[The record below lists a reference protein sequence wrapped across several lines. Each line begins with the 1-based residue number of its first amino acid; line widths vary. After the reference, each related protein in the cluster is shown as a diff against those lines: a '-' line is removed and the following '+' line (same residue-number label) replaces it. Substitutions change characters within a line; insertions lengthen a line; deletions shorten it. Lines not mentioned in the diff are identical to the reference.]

1 MGGRKCIVP
10 GCPSAANRK
19 ADRGVTFHK
28 VPLNEK
34 IKRQWIEACR
44 LAERPNSYRSGNVCS
59 RHFRRADF
67 QEFKGKKF
75 MLKTVAVPSIFNW
88 TKPQRPDALANVT
101 VKEEEELCSTPDATP
116 RKLQYQDE
124 SFVHEVG
131 DMYEDDSVVVKVE
144 EPEIKTEPD
153 AAAPVTPKTPAPS
166 SSKKSSVS
174 TLKRKSASKRSASAR
189 KLASSKKQPRVE
201 LVAPPASPKKQTP
214 KKAGTSTVKPHASP
228 EMGIVAGTGG
238 SERLTSF
245 TPGTKIEAQDFS
257 GRWHSANLVEVD
269 TEERE
274 VLVQFEKAEKS
285 KTILNDEWIPMDSV
299 RLRPVTQHATYTV
312 GEKVFARWSDSRK
325 FKATIQSILEND
337 MYEVMFEDGFA
348 KICKSSH
355 ISRLKRTED
364 GVEAHPA
371 DTATSSVEV
380 KIKTEKMEPGTATE
394 ESNMT
399 TAAMPS
405 IISLEQF
412 RIPQVAKLADLPPIP
427 QDGEWCC
434 HWMNDYPVGESSEL
448 DLPGGK
454 VYSVIVP
461 DWRMPEGWQK
471 HIYQRVTTFGKIDI
485 VLVSPS
491 GKPFRSRLEVKQHL
505 DEQGELYDPMK
516 YDFGL
521 HKKRAKDLGFYGY
534 TQEYRD
540 AFLSAPVAEPV
551 LLNTEVNIG
560 SVKVKIIDNLYQ
572 CPEQDCLKTFRKE
585 NHLQI
590 HIKHYHHEL
599 AKGLGEILNMQ
610 DLAQLRTPIEILDTP
625 VKTVARKSTVAGTGS
640 TSKAASKDDDKK
652 LELVLVKREPGT
664 EGEWDQLQKTPV
676 ATKHDAPERI
686 KPGSS
691 AVASGDASVSKVK
704 QEPNDG
710 AGPLVASKNNSVTT
724 PAAGFANHSTSSASK
739 SKSSKKKP
747 KIKLFSL
754 KKTGNRPFDSSKVR
768 RVGKSSASKRK
779 KSRAV
784 AAAAAKQAIPRTF
797 LNRPAISGE
806 VGSPYTPGGYP
817 YGEDASMSSFYDD
830 SINAANLSLVDDNGE
845 AIKIVRMRKEEII
858 NCVCK
863 ITEED
868 GLMVQCDVC
877 LCWQHGFCQNF
888 FKDSDVP
895 DTYVC
900 SICRNPYRGRSSKRY
915 GHHQDWLYEGKL
927 PVARYHSANTKHT
940 QRFDILKNVHTLSG
954 NLVELKRFIH
964 SMQVKINIAERKEHP
979 KLYLWSKKWEKSPPR
994 GGEKV
999 VVHSVDPTAP
1009 KPMPQIPVPE
1019 APIDPAECQ
1028 ANLLDHIQK
1037 QQNDAMARLQ
1047 AIEAQIIGL
1056 EAFDDKADLL
1066 ESPTETN
1073 YPKSKQTI
1081 HMLLNDLMQMKKIAA
1096 IHADFSDLAQAA
1108 QLPAM

>member
-34 IKRQWIEACR
+34 MRRQWIEACGLADR
-44 LAERPNSYRSGNVCS
+44 LSSYRSGNVCS

-75 MLKTVAVPSIFNW
+75 MLKTVAVPSIFACH
-88 TKPQRPDALANVT
+88 KPQTPDALENVT
-101 VKEEEELCSTPDATP
+101 IKEEEACSSPDATP
-116 RKLQYQDE
+116 RKLQYQDDN
-124 SFVHEVG
+124 FVHEVG
-131 DMYEDDSVVVKVE
+131 DMDVEESVVVKVE
-144 EPEIKTEPD
+144 EPEIKVEQDEVP
-153 AAAPVTPKTPAPS
+153 ATPKTPAAPT
-166 SSKKSSVS
+166 SKKSSVS
-174 TLKRKSASKRSASAR
+174 TSKRKSVSKRPASAR
-189 KLASSKKQPRVE
+189 KLASSSKKQARVE
-201 LVAPPASPKKQTP
+201 QVAPPASPKKQTP
-214 KKAGTSTVKPHASP
+214 KKAGTSTVKPSASP
-228 EMGIVAGTGG
+228 ELGIVAGTGG

-325 FKATIQSILEND
+325 FRATIQSVLEND

-355 ISRLKRTED
+355 ISRLKRLED
-364 GVEAHPA
+364 GGEA
-371 DTATSSVEV
+371 DTASSGGEV
-380 KIKTEKMEPGTATE
+380 KIKTEKIEPGTMAE
-394 ESNMT
+394 ESS
-399 TAAMPS
+399 TAVLPTPS

-412 RIPQVAKLADLPPIP
+412 RIPQVVKLADLPPIP

-485 VLVSPS
+485 VLVSPT
-491 GKPFRSRLEVKQHL
+491 GKPFRSRLEVKQYL
-505 DEQGELYDPMK
+505 DEQGELYDAMK

-521 HKKRAKDLGFYGY
+521 HKKRAKDLGFYSY

-540 AFLSAPVAEPV
+540 TFLPNPVAEPV

-610 DLAQLRTPIEILDTP
+610 DLAQLRTPIEMLDTP
-625 VKTVARKSTVAGTGS
+625 VKPVSRKSTVAGTGS
-640 TSKAASKDDDKK
+640 TTKTASKEDDKK
-652 LELVLVKREPGT
+652 LELVQVKHEPGT
-664 EGEWDQLQKTPV
+664 EGESNQLLKTPV
-676 ATKHDAPERI
+676 TTKQGTPERT
-686 KPGSS
+686 KTLN
-691 AVASGDASVSKVK
+691 SGEAKIK
-704 QEPNDG
+704 QEPTDA
-710 AGPLVASKNNSVTT
+710 AGSLMTSKNTAVAKATT
-724 PAAGFANHSTSSASK
+724 NLANHSTSSASK
-739 SKSSKKKP
+739 SKSSSKKT

-754 KKTGNRPFDSSKVR
+754 KKSGNRPFDSKMR
-768 RVGKSSASKRK
+768 RVSKSSSSKRK
-779 KSRAV
+779 KSRA
-784 AAAAAKQAIPRTF
+784 AAVAKQAIQRTF
-797 LNRPAISGE
+797 LNRQVAG
-806 VGSPYTPGGYP
+806 VDAGSPYTPGGFP
-817 YGEDASMSSFYDD
+817 YGEDASLSSFYDD
-830 SINAANLSLVDDNGE
+830 SINAASHSLVDDNGE

-927 PVARYHSANTKHT
+927 PVARYHSANTKHA
-940 QRFDILKNVHTLSG
+940 QRFDILKNAHTLSG

-994 GGEKV
+994 GEKV
-999 VVHSVDPTAP
+999 VVHPVDPTAP

-1037 QQNDAMARLQ
+1037 QQNDAMARLN

-1073 YPKSKQTI
+1073 YPKTKQTI

>member
-10 GCPSAANRK
+10 DCPSSAARK
-19 ADRGVTFHK
+19 VDRGVTFHK

-34 IKRQWIEACR
+34 IKRQWLIACR
-44 LAERPNSYRSGNVCS
+44 LADGPNGYRSGNVCS

-75 MLKTVAVPSIFNW
+75 MLKTIAVPSIFAW
-88 TKPQRPDALANVT
+88 TKPQTPDALASVA
-101 VKEEEELCSTPDATP
+101 VKEEEQLISPDATP

-131 DMYEDDSVVVKVE
+131 DMDEGESVVVKVE
-144 EPEIKTEPD
+144 EPEIKMEQD
-153 AAAPVTPKTPAPS
+153 AAPVTPKTPAPS
-166 SSKKSSVS
+166 TSKKSSAS
-174 TLKRKSASKRSASAR
+174 SLKRKSASKRPSSAR
-189 KLASSKKQPRVE
+189 KLSSSSKKQPRVE

-214 KKAGTSTVKPHASP
+214 KKAGTSTVKPLASP
-228 EMGIVAGTGG
+228 EPGIVAGTGG

-325 FKATIQSILEND
+325 FKATIQSVLEND

-364 GVEAHPA
+364 GVEGT
-371 DTATSSVEV
+371 DTAGSGSEM
-380 KIKTEKMEPGTATE
+380 KIKTEKLEPGTAAAE
-394 ESNMT
+394 ESSV
-399 TAAMPS
+399 AAVPTPS

-412 RIPQVAKLADLPPIP
+412 RIPQVVKLADLPPIP

-461 DWRMPEGWQK
+461 DWRMPEGWLK

-485 VLVSPS
+485 VLVSPT
-491 GKPFRSRLEVKQHL
+491 GRPFRSRLEVKQYL

-540 AFLSAPVAEPV
+540 TFLPNPVAEPV

-599 AKGLGEILNMQ
+599 AKGLGEIPNMQ
-610 DLAQLRTPIEILDTP
+610 DLAQLRAPVEILDTP
-625 VKTVARKSTVAGTGS
+625 VKPVSRKSTVGGTGS
-640 TSKAASKDDDKK
+640 ALKAASKDEDKK
-652 LELVLVKREPGT
+652 LELVQVKREPGT
-664 EGEWDQLQKTPV
+664 ESEFDQLLKTPV
-676 ATKHDAPERI
+676 TVKQDATERN
-686 KPGSS
+686 KLT
-691 AVASGDASVSKVK
+691 SGEASVSKVK
-704 QEPNDG
+704 QEPSDG
-710 AGPLVASKNNSVTT
+710 VVSLAASKSASAAT
-724 PAAGFANHSTSSASK
+724 PASGYANQSTSSASK
-739 SKSSKKKP
+739 SKSSSKKT

-754 KKTGNRPFDSSKVR
+754 KKNGNRPFDSSKMR
-768 RVGKSSASKRK
+768 RVQKSSSSKRK
-779 KSRAV
+779 KSR
-784 AAAAAKQAIPRTF
+784 AAAAAKQAIKRTF
-797 LNRPAISGE
+797 LNRQAIGGE
-806 VGSPYTPGGYP
+806 VGSPYTPHGGFL
-817 YGEDASMSSFYDD
+817 YGEDASLSSFYDD
-830 SINAANLSLVDDNGE
+830 SINAASHSLVDDNGE

-927 PVARYHSANTKHT
+927 PVARYHSANTKHA

-994 GGEKV
+994 GEKV

-1073 YPKSKQTI
+1073 YPKTKQTI

>member
-10 GCPSAANRK
+10 DCPSAANRK
-19 ADRGVTFHK
+19 VDRGVTFHK

-34 IKRQWIEACR
+34 IKRQWMEACR
-44 LAERPNSYRSGNVCS
+44 LVHRLHSYRSGNVCS

-75 MLKTVAVPSIFNW
+75 MLKTTAVPSIFAWN
-88 TKPQRPDALANVT
+88 KPKTPDAQANVT
-101 VKEEEELCSTPDATP
+101 VKEEEEQCESPDATP

-131 DMYEDDSVVVKVE
+131 DMDVDETVQVKVE
-144 EPEIKTEPD
+144 EPEIKMEPEE
-153 AAAPVTPKTPAPS
+153 APATPKTPAPS
-166 SSKKSSVS
+166 TSKKSFAS
-174 TLKRKSASKRSASAR
+174 TLKRKSASKRPASAR
-189 KLASSKKQPRVE
+189 KHASSSSSSSKKQPRVE
-201 LVAPPASPKKQTP
+201 VVAPPASPKKQTP
-214 KKAGTSTVKPHASP
+214 KKAGTSAVKPHASP
-228 EMGIVAGTGG
+228 EIGIVAGTGG

-274 VLVQFEKAEKS
+274 VLVQFEKTEKS

-325 FKATIQSILEND
+325 FKATIQSVLEND

-364 GVEAHPA
+364 GAEGDGA
-371 DTATSSVEV
+371 SSGTEV
-380 KIKTEKMEPGTATE
+380 KIKTEKLEPGTVAD
-394 ESNMT
+394 ESSMGVAPT
-399 TAAMPS
+399 PS

-412 RIPQVAKLADLPPIP
+412 RIPQVVKLADLPPIP

-485 VLVSPS
+485 VLVSPT
-491 GKPFRSRLEVKQHL
+491 GKPFRSRLEVKQYL
-505 DEQGELYDPMK
+505 DEQGELYDPLK

-540 AFLSAPVAEPV
+540 TFLSNPVVEPV

-572 CPEQDCLKTFRKE
+572 CPEQECLKTFRKE

-599 AKGLGEILNMQ
+599 AKGLGEIPNMQ
-610 DLAQLRTPIEILDTP
+610 DLAQLRAPIEILDTP
-625 VKTVARKSTVAGTGS
+625 VKPVARKSTVAGTES
-640 TSKAASKDDDKK
+640 ARKPASKEDDKK
-652 LELVLVKREPGT
+652 LELVQVKREPGM
-664 EGEWDQLQKTPV
+664 EAEPDQLLKTPV
-676 ATKHDAPERI
+676 ATKQDAPERT
-686 KPGSS
+686 KP
-691 AVASGDASVSKVK
+691 VISGEASVSKIK
-704 QEPNDG
+704 QEPSDA
-710 AGPLVASKNNSVTT
+710 AGSLMPSKNTAVVT
-724 PAAGFANHSTSSASK
+724 PATGHANQSTSSASK
-739 SKSSKKKP
+739 SKSNSKKT

-754 KKTGNRPFDSSKVR
+754 KKTGNRTFDTGKIR
-768 RVGKSSASKRK
+768 RVPKGSASKRK
-779 KSRAV
+779 KSRA
-784 AAAAAKQAIPRTF
+784 AAAAKQAIQRTF
-797 LNRPAISGE
+797 LNRQAAGGDT
-806 VGSPYTPGGYP
+806 GSPYTPGGFP
-817 YGEDASMSSFYDD
+817 YGEDASLSSFYDD
-830 SINAANLSLVDDNGE
+830 SINAANHSLVDDNGE

-927 PVARYHSANTKHT
+927 PVARYHSANTKHA

-999 VVHSVDPTAP
+999 LVHPVDPTAP

-1073 YPKSKQTI
+1073 YPKTKQTI

>member
-10 GCPSAANRK
+10 GCPSAATRK

-34 IKRQWIEACR
+34 IKRQWLDACR
-44 LAERPNSYRSGNVCS
+44 LSDRQNSYRSGNVCS

-75 MLKTVAVPSIFNW
+75 MLKTIAVPSIFAWN
-88 TKPQRPDALANVT
+88 KPQTQHEAPANAT
-101 VKEEEELCSTPDATP
+101 IKEEEPCSSPEATP
-116 RKLQYQDE
+116 RKLQYLDE

-131 DMYEDDSVVVKVE
+131 DMDEDESVVVKVE
-144 EPEIKTEPD
+144 EPEIKMEQD
-153 AAAPVTPKTPAPS
+153 EASATPKTPAPS
-166 SSKKSSVS
+166 TSKKSSTS
-174 TLKRKSASKRSASAR
+174 TLKGKSSSKRPASAR
-189 KLASSKKQPRVE
+189 KLASSAKKQPRVE
-201 LVAPPASPKKQTP
+201 QVAPPASPKKQTP
-214 KKAGTSTVKPHASP
+214 KKAGLSTVKQ

-325 FKATIQSILEND
+325 FKATIQSVLEND

-364 GVEAHPA
+364 GGEV
-371 DTATSSVEV
+371 DATSSGTEV
-380 KIKTEKMEPGTATE
+380 KIKTEKMEPGTVAE
-394 ESNMT
+394 ESS
-399 TAAMPS
+399 TAVVPTPS

-412 RIPQVAKLADLPPIP
+412 RIPQVAKLADLPPVP

-485 VLVSPS
+485 VLVSPT
-491 GKPFRSRLEVKQHL
+491 GKPFRSRLEVKQYL

-521 HKKRAKDLGFYGY
+521 HKKRSKDLGFYGY

-540 AFLSAPVAEPV
+540 TFLSNPVAEPV

-599 AKGLGEILNMQ
+599 AKGLGEIPNMQ

-625 VKTVARKSTVAGTGS
+625 VKPVARKSTIAGAGS
-640 TSKAASKDDDKK
+640 TTKAASKEDDKK
-652 LELVLVKREPGT
+652 LELVQVKHEPDT
-664 EGEWDQLQKTPV
+664 EAESDQLLKTPV
-676 ATKHDAPERI
+676 ATKQDTPERT
-686 KPGSS
+686 KPVVSGE
-691 AVASGDASVSKVK
+691 ASLSKVK
-704 QEPNDG
+704 QEPSD
-710 AGPLVASKNNSVTT
+710 AGGSLMAPKNTSVATASTSS
-724 PAAGFANHSTSSASK
+724 ANHSSSSASK
-739 SKSSKKKP
+739 SKSSSKKT

-754 KKTGNRPFDSSKVR
+754 KKSGSRPFDSSKMR
-768 RVGKSSASKRK
+768 RVPKSSSSKRK
-779 KSRAV
+779 KSR
-784 AAAAAKQAIPRTF
+784 AAAAAKQAIQRTF
-797 LNRPAISGE
+797 LNRQVPGVDA
-806 VGSPYTPGGYP
+806 GSPYTPGGFP
-817 YGEDASMSSFYDD
+817 YGEDASLSSFYDD
-830 SINAANLSLVDDNGE
+830 SINAASHSLVDDNGE

-927 PVARYHSANTKHT
+927 PVARYHSANTKHA

-1073 YPKSKQTI
+1073 YPKTKQTI